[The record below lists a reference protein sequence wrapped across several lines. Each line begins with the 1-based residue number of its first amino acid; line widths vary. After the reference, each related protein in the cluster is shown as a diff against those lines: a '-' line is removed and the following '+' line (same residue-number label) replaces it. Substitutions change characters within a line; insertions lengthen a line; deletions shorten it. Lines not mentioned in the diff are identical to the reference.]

1 MPQVTD
7 SAEISKKL
15 KCAQLLIWKELDR
28 VCGLLG
34 LTYCFAFGSSLGA
47 KRHKGFI
54 PWDDDIDVY
63 MKIDELEI
71 LQKNA
76 NLFKE
81 NFFLQHRYSDSDYGL
96 MITRLRNSNT
106 TLIEKNEAQRN
117 INHGIFIDIYPLFNT
132 PKGGLMAKHLV
143 IISMIYRLMLYGVVP
158 KNRGIIMKIGSFV
171 LLKIVPLKL
180 RNYIIK
186 KFYSIIKNTKP
197 TGYLSSLYGDEQ
209 NIRYPEDWFFPVQ
222 WVPFE
227 SVLVPVQA
235 DQDQYLSFTY
245 GDYMKLPPKDKQ
257 VFHHDYSYI
266 DFENSYLNYK
276 GKYYCKE

>member
-1 MPQVTD
+1 
-7 SAEISKKL
+7 
-15 KCAQLLIWKELDR
+15 
-28 VCGLLG
+28 
-34 LTYCFAFGSSLGA
+34 
-47 KRHKGFI
+47 
-54 PWDDDIDVY
+54 
-63 MKIDELEI
+63 
-71 LQKNA
+71 
-76 NLFKE
+76 
-81 NFFLQHRYSDSDYGL
+81 
-96 MITRLRNSNT
+96 
-106 TLIEKNEAQRN
+106 
-117 INHGIFIDIYPLFNT
+117 
-132 PKGGLMAKHLV
+132 MAKHLV

-186 KFYSIIKNTKP
+186 KFYSIIKNTEP